1 MSIFLTLSMTA
12 AAALFITL
20 SALMNALFLSSLGRT
35 PLETAILAVVSI
47 ASDMTKAALPVVIVR
62 TYQLRAWSQLTA
74 AATLLLFVILLS
86 LASGTGFAALTRG
99 AATAAREARTD
110 ERVGRMRELRDV
122 QARLDRLGS
131 VRPASVID
139 AEIAIAVVDRRWGLS
154 KSCSEISGG
163 SVRQFCTDVLK
174 LRAERMVALERDR
187 LASQHSATLARIAAS
202 GTFVSSTDG
211 DPQAAAI
218 AQLLGV
224 DTATPRRVLTTFMAV
239 VIELGSVILVLLVA
253 GPALLRWQE
262 PGSKPKPPTV
272 PASLPHSKDVS
283 HWHRRRDL
291 AKFALNRDEANAG

>member
-1 MSIFLTLSMTA
+1 MSMFLSLSMTA

-20 SALMNALFLSSLGRT
+20 SAMMNALFLSSLGRT
-35 PLETAILAVVSI
+35 PLETCILAVVSI

-62 TYQLRAWSQLTA
+62 TYQLRAWSHLAA

-122 QARLDRLGS
+122 EARLDRLGS
-131 VRPASVID
+131 VRPVSVID

-163 SVRQFCTDVLK
+163 AARQFCTDVLK

-187 LASQHSATLARIAAS
+187 LASQHSATLASIAGLESFAS
-202 GTFVSSTDG
+202 GIDG

-224 DTATPRRVLTTFMAV
+224 DTATPRRVLTTFMAI

-262 PGSKPKPPTV
+262 PGSEPKPPAV

-291 AKFALNRDEANAG
+291 SKFALNRDEANAG